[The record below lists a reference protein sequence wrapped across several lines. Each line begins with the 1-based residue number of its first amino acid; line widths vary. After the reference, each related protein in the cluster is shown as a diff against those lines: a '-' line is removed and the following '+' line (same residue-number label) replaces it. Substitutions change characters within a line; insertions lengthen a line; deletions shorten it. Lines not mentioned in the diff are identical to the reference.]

1 MCAHTFREEQQEV
14 RWDPAEQLPAIKWA
28 QGAGPRSIEEAENE
42 ARSGEWRG
50 KMGLESSRR
59 QVLVCLRNSLCLAL
73 GANVFFPSWI
83 RAQITGHNGSVGV
96 HFRSSV
102 LSFKAW
108 LWDGHQREKICPNV
122 DRSLTS
128 GKLSP
133 GKQEQINWRLCNTRF
148 PKVSRT
154 QGHKVTFS
162 HSSPRTLSILPSLS
176 LSNSWHSP
184 VDFTPLFPPH
194 LTRWNVFLR
203 IF

>member
-1 MCAHTFREEQQEV
+1 MF
-14 RWDPAEQLPAIKWA
+14 
-28 QGAGPRSIEEAENE
+28 
-42 ARSGEWRG
+42 
-50 KMGLESSRR
+50 SS
-59 QVLVCLRNSLCLAL
+59 LS
-73 GANVFFPSWI
+73 FPSWI

-96 HFRSSV
+96 HFRSSI

-133 GKQEQINWRLCNTRF
+133 GKQEQINRSLCNTRF

-162 HSSPRTLSILPSLS
+162 HSSPRTLSILLSLS
-176 LSNSWHSP
+176 VSNSWHSP

-203 IF
+203 IFKKYLFIWLHQVLVAVHRIFSYCKKTLSHSIWDPVPWPGIEPSPPALGAWTES